1 MKALALFL
9 ALGFSREATLEWSR
23 AAGSHPRGVKMSA
36 AHSGRA
42 PAEAPVRPGLD
53 VLREDGA
60 GDLAGRRVGLI
71 SNPTG
76 RTIDEVPALRVLR
89 EELGVSVVALFSPEH
104 GFDGEAAAG
113 DEIADEREAVTG
125 IPIHSLYGETRA
137 PTPAMLSGLDV
148 LVFDIQDAG
157 VRFFTYASTLKL
169 AMESAAREGIRFVV
183 LDRPNPQ
190 GGLRV
195 EGPVLEHEHQSFV
208 GAGAIPILHGMT
220 LGELA
225 LFFRA
230 SSPEMEALELK
241 VVAMRGWERNML
253 WDDTGLSW
261 RPPSPNLRTPRA
273 ALAYPALGL
282 MEGVVI
288 SEGRG
293 TEETF
298 EKIGAPW
305 IDGEVYAAAL
315 DSLEL
320 PGVRFDP
327 TSFTPRAMA
336 ASPEP
341 RFRDELCRGVA
352 LTVVE
357 PRSFEPVRTGLAAI
371 ETLRSLYPGSFHW
384 VRNERAYWIDL
395 LLGTD
400 RPRLALEAGV
410 PLERILERERKAIE
424 SFVRKRKPHL
434 LY

>member
-1 MKALALFL
+1 
-9 ALGFSREATLEWSR
+9 
-23 AAGSHPRGVKMSA
+23 MSA

-42 PAEAPVRPGLD
+42 RSARAGCGCGFQHPAVEPPVRPGID

-76 RTIDEVPALRVLR
+76 QTIDGVPTLRVLR
-89 EELGVSVVALFSPEH
+89 EELGVSVGALFSPEH
-104 GFDGEAAAG
+104 GFDGDAAAG
-113 DEIADEREAVTG
+113 EGVAAEREAVTG

-137 PTPAMLSGLDV
+137 PTPSMISGLDV

-157 VRFFTYASTLKL
+157 VRFFTYASTMKL
-169 AMESAAREGIRFVV
+169 AMESAARAGIRFVV

-195 EGPVLEHEHQSFV
+195 EGPVLEPEHQSFV
-208 GAGAIPILHGMT
+208 GAAAIPLLHGMT

-230 SSPEMEALELK
+230 TSPEMATLDLK
-241 VVAMRGWERNML
+241 VVAMRGWERRML
-253 WDDTGLSW
+253 WDDTGLAW

-282 MEGVVI
+282 MEGVEV

-293 TEETF
+293 IEETF

-305 IDGEVYAAAL
+305 VDGTAYAAAL
-315 DSLEL
+315 NSLGL

-327 TSFTPRAMA
+327 ATFTPRAT
-336 ASPEP
+336 ASSPDP
-341 RFRDELCRGVA
+341 RFRNQLCRGVA
-352 LTVVE
+352 LSIVD
-357 PRSFEPVRTGLAAI
+357 PRRFEPLRTGLAAI
-371 ETLRSLYPGSFHW
+371 ETLRSLYPGSFRW
-384 VRNERAYWIDL
+384 VKDERGYWIDL
-395 LLGTD
+395 LLGTE
-400 RPRLALEAGV
+400 RPRLGIDAGV
-410 PLERILERERKAIE
+410 PLERILARERPAIE
-424 SFVRKRKPHL
+424 SFVRDRKPYL